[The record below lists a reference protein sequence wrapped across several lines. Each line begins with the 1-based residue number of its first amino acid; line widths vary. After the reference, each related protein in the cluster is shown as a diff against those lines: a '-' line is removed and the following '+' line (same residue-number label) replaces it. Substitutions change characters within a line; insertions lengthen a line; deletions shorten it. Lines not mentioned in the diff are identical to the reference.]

1 MDRIIEFITNHWM
14 LFVALAVVTFLL
26 LQELIGSL
34 TQKFKSISAIVAVTQ
49 MNKEETFILDVSEP
63 HEYVKGHIEGA
74 MNIPFAKL
82 NEDLGKLE
90 KYKNSPVIVTC
101 QTGTRSTPACKT
113 LTKSGFTQVYNLIGG
128 MQSWEEN
135 KLPIRKSGK

>member
-49 MNKEETFILDVSEP
+49 MNKEETFIIDVSEQ
-63 HEYVKGHIEGA
+63 HEYGKGHIEGA
-74 MNIPFAKL
+74 INIPFAKL

-135 KLPIRKSGK
+135 RLPIRKSGK